1 MLSIYI
7 NINNIEML
15 QKVARV
21 FTKFTIGITF
31 GAIVCYTIVP
41 PPGPSSSGPLPL
53 LMISS
58 KSSTILR
65 STLPD
70 KGVYV

>member
-41 PPGPSSSGPLPL
+41 PPD
-53 LMISS
+53 
-58 KSSTILR
+58 LR
-65 STLPD
+65 HQDHCHYL
-70 KGVYV
+70 